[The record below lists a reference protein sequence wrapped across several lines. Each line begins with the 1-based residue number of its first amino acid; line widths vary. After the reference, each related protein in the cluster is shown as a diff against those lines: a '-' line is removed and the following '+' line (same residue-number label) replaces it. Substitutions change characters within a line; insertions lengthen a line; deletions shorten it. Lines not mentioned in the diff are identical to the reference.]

1 MWTEPAALNLNMF
14 QQIVQ
19 EKWTMHLWKQS
30 NHMIL
35 KMLCHFRHR
44 ILAGYVAD
52 RYDVNMEEC
61 MGRATNRIRQS
72 AEDALRETV
81 KGYQT
86 VTTTNRQ
93 INIMSAQYWYAM
105 YPVWVLNTTWK
116 GEKYTFAMN
125 GQTGKMV
132 GDLPAD
138 QGAFLKF
145 VGLRG
150 VILGAIIYAV
160 MWIVTLI

>member
-1 MWTEPAALNLNMF
+1 
-14 QQIVQ
+14 
-19 EKWTMHLWKQS
+19 
-30 NHMIL
+30 
-35 KMLCHFRHR
+35 
-44 ILAGYVAD
+44 
-52 RYDVNMEEC
+52 

-105 YPVWVLNTTWK
+105 YPVWVLN
-116 GEKYTFAMN
+116 
-125 GQTGKMV
+125 
-132 GDLPAD
+132 PAD
-138 QGAFLKF
+138 QGAFWKF

>member
-1 MWTEPAALNLNMF
+1 MYGACNQSDPA
-14 QQIVQ
+14 
-19 EKWTMHLWKQS
+19 KCGS
-30 NHMIL
+30 
-35 KMLCHFRHR
+35 
-44 ILAGYVAD
+44 
-52 RYDVNMEEC
+52 
-61 MGRATNRIRQS
+61 
-72 AEDALRETV
+72 LRETV

-138 QGAFLKF
+138 QGAFWKF

>member
-1 MWTEPAALNLNMF
+1 
-14 QQIVQ
+14 
-19 EKWTMHLWKQS
+19 
-30 NHMIL
+30 
-35 KMLCHFRHR
+35 
-44 ILAGYVAD
+44 
-52 RYDVNMEEC
+52 

-132 GDLPAD
+132 G
-138 QGAFLKF
+138 
-145 VGLRG
+145 LRG